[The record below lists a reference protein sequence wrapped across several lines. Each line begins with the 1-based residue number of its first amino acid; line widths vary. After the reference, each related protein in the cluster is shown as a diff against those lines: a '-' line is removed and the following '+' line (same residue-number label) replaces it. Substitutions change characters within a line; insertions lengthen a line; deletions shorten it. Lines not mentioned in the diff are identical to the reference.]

1 MKYVGIQTQIRR
13 NNTRS
18 FFLLTGFPI
27 VLFGLVYLFFAIL
40 NQFSEEPQPIDVVN
54 EQVVAIAPFIL
65 LGVAI
70 WFTIAWFSHSSI
82 INKATGAKPLE
93 RSANKRIYNLL
104 ENLCISVGMKMPKL
118 YIIQDDSLNAY
129 ASGISEKSYA
139 ITLSSGII
147 NRLEDDELEGVIAH
161 ELTHIRNRDVRL
173 LMVSIIF
180 VGIFA
185 FISQIALR
193 SVAYGRFGRK
203 DKDNNTA
210 IVLIIFVLA
219 LIGMGIS
226 TLFQLA
232 ISRKRE
238 YMADA
243 GAAEL
248 TKRPDALAR
257 ALKKISKD
265 PWIEAV
271 TRDDVAQLFIQHPL
285 KKKDDKGKNFLSSM
299 FATHPPI
306 QNRIEVLEQF

>member
-13 NNTRS
+13 NNFRS
-18 FFLLTGFPI
+18 ALLLTGFP
-27 VLFGLVYLFFAIL
+27 VLLFGLVYLFFFIL
-40 NQFSEEPQPIDVVN
+40 NQISEEPQPVHVIND
-54 EQVVAIAPFIL
+54 QVISLAPLIL
-65 LGVAI
+65 IGVLI
-70 WFTIAWFSHSSI
+70 WFTIAWLNHSSM
-82 INKATGAKPLE
+82 INRATGAKPLE
-93 RSANKRIYNLL
+93 RTENKRIYNLL

-118 YIIQDDSLNAY
+118 FVIDDDSLNAY
-129 ASGISEKSYA
+129 ASGISEKSFA

-147 NRLEDDELEGVIAH
+147 TKLDDLELEGVIAH

-173 LMVSIIF
+173 LIVSIIF

-185 FISQIALR
+185 FLSQVALR
-193 SVAYGRFGRK
+193 SIQFGRFGGK
-203 DKDNNTA
+203 DKNNKTA
-210 IVLIIFVLA
+210 IVIIIFVLA

-248 TKRPDALAR
+248 TKRPEALAR
-257 ALKKISKD
+257 ALRKISGD

-271 TRDDVAQLFIQHPL
+271 TREDVAQLFIQHPL
-285 KKKDDKGKNFLSSM
+285 KRDKEKGSSFLSSI

-306 QNRIEVLEQF
+306 NDRIKVLEQF